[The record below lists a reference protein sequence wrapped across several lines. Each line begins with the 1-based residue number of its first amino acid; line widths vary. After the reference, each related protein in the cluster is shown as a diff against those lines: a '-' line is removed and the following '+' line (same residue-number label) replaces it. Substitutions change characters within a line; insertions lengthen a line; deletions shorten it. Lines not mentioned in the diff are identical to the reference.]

1 MNETLKIL
9 DNIMLQKKQKANRLG
24 FRKTQKQMVKKF
36 IEYLEYLKNL
46 KKNPPKIFG
55 PEDATIFVIR
65 TDSKGERN
73 EENDL

>member
-1 MNETLKIL
+1 
-9 DNIMLQKKQKANRLG
+9 
-24 FRKTQKQMVKKF
+24 MVKKF

-73 EENDL
+73 EENDLWLTTLKKHNPSLDDNSNFFWCRRLT

>member
-1 MNETLKIL
+1 
-9 DNIMLQKKQKANRLG
+9 
-24 FRKTQKQMVKKF
+24 MVKKF

-73 EENDL
+73 EENDLWLTNPQKA